1 MNWLAIYNF
10 IVSQTSLTN
19 VALLPLGKSSSR
31 YNSLMNELGKRPETS
46 SMGTSQ
52 KTSNQSQ
59 NSTGTMKQYWAGK
72 HNYSVL
78 YGILSKGA
86 LKFFLEIHATSFGH
100 NLIHSN
106 LIQWLY
112 LNGRMEL
119 QPKCSL
125 FFTSAQT
132 LFITHKNKLKKISV
146 IHPSRA
152 VFIALTL
159 IGPSNCL
166 KQMN

>member
-1 MNWLAIYNF
+1 MNWLAVYNF
-10 IVSQTSLTN
+10 IVSQTSLTV

-59 NSTGTMKQYWAGK
+59 NSTGTMKQYWVGK

-86 LKFFLEIHATSFGH
+86 LKLFLEIHATSFGH

-106 LIQWLY
+106 LIQCLY
-112 LNGRMEL
+112 WNGRMER

-125 FFTSAQT
+125 FLTSAQT
-132 LFITHKNKLKKISV
+132 FFITHKNK
-146 IHPSRA
+146 
-152 VFIALTL
+152 
-159 IGPSNCL
+159 
-166 KQMN
+166 

>member
-1 MNWLAIYNF
+1 
-10 IVSQTSLTN
+10 
-19 VALLPLGKSSSR
+19 
-31 YNSLMNELGKRPETS
+31 
-46 SMGTSQ
+46 
-52 KTSNQSQ
+52 
-59 NSTGTMKQYWAGK
+59 MKQYWVGK

-86 LKFFLEIHATSFGH
+86 LKFFLEINATSFGL

-106 LIQWLY
+106 LIQCLY
-112 LNGRMEL
+112 KFEWSCNLNAA
-119 QPKCSL
+119 CSL
-125 FFTSAQT
+125 QVRKHFLSR
-132 LFITHKNKLKKISV
+132 IKINKKYISV